1 MVFTSSFP
9 VSPTNW
15 AGRSWILLAKGL
27 SQSPEGNNLIFLV
40 YGVVS
45 PDLKVSFVS
54 DTAVSSFFSE
64 IYFRKFV

>member
-1 MVFTSSFP
+1 MVFTCIFSGFSHKL
-9 VSPTNW
+9 
-15 AGRSWILLAKGL
+15 AGRSWVLLAKGL

-54 DTAVSSFFSE
+54 DTAV
-64 IYFRKFV
+64 